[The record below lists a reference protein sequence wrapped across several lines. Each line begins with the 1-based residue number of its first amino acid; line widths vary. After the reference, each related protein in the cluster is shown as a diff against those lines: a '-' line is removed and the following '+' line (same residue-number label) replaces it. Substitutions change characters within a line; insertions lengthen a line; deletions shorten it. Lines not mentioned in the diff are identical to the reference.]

1 MLIQGRELAERAEEM
16 STRSLRDRRPLQTAS
31 KVLLSDLDNFSN
43 AVEQTKLWLQD
54 AVNFYIILKKV
65 WCDEVKDWK

>member
-65 WCDEVKDWK
+65 WCHEVKD

>member
-1 MLIQGRELAERAEEM
+1 MVIQGRVLANRAEEM

-31 KVLLSDLDNFSN
+31 KVLLSDLDNFNN

-54 AVNFYIILKKV
+54 AVNFYVILKKV
-65 WCDEVKDWK
+65 WCDEVKD

>member
-1 MLIQGRELAERAEEM
+1 MLIQGTELAKRAEEM
-16 STRSLRDRRPLQTAS
+16 STRNLRDRRPLQTAS

-54 AVNFYIILKKV
+54 AVDFYIILKKV
-65 WCDEVKDWK
+65 WSDEVKD

>member
-1 MLIQGRELAERAEEM
+1 MVIQGRELASRAEEM

-31 KVLLSDLDNFSN
+31 KVLLSDLDNFNN

-54 AVNFYIILKKV
+54 AVNFYVILKKV
-65 WCDEVKDWK
+65 WCNEVKD

>member
-1 MLIQGRELAERAEEM
+1 MVIQGRELANRAEEM

-31 KVLLSDLDNFSN
+31 KVLLSDLDNFNN

-54 AVNFYIILKKV
+54 AVNFYVILKKV
-65 WCDEVKDWK
+65 WCDEVKD